1 MQQIHLLTFSATLV
15 AGLCIAGGAPCAE
28 EGAPF
33 ELRQLTS
40 PDIEQVL
47 VSDTSDRRFK
57 GRRMFEAKALIDGRL
72 WSAWGSEQSS
82 GSWVEV
88 RFSTVR
94 YITRVQLMPVVNDKR
109 LPRWR
114 RPKKIDITWDGGTQE
129 HLLDDI
135 QALTTLEFPQALI
148 TSRLRIKVVGAWG
161 HSGPM
166 ALGELLMFEPEDIF
180 ALKPELR
187 QDIEVHIGEL
197 RDRHTRDKAIA
208 RLEAIGNP
216 AITWLTLTIADTDPL
231 IREGATLALHHIG
244 TAIAAEPVAKAVR
257 SVLNTPQSWQ
267 NPDEIAFMR
276 AALIYLGGLR
286 SARGAQ
292 WSLALYRHPQWRSA
306 LGTSLIRCIAE
317 TGHPDGIGALQEALR
332 GETDSAVA
340 AMPGFVN
347 LGEQGAKTLNRFAFS
362 REPHIRLHVAQALQ
376 HWKSHEVMPS
386 IRTLARDPSPAVRA
400 QLYRSLGIGG
410 HSRGEHYAQS
420 GTRDSDIVVRLAAI
434 EALGA
439 WTTPSALATLKTM
452 SRDQDPRVRMTAI
465 QALEHHQSEA
475 LEPLVILLAT
485 ETRLDVR
492 HEAERILRRL
502 GPKHAQRLLKR
513 LEQELDSDHPKYA
526 QRAAHLMT
534 GCGQQGIERLMAV
547 MESEENTRRSFYARR
562 ALQAR
567 PDEAT
572 HAITQRLNT
581 RPTTAYNTTLLTQYV
596 QILGASDNPEVVLP
610 LVRLISDPRPML
622 RAEVMRALSRFNT
635 LESRRAVVQ
644 GLRDHDGRVRE
655 QAAMAAGELRARR
668 AVPAL
673 MVLVEREDEVMLRA
687 IRALGQIRDE
697 RAMDV
702 LHGLLDHERPTVRQY
717 ACDALG
723 ELGRSESLALLIELL
738 EDKDEMVR
746 NKAIR
751 AVERIH

>member
-1 MQQIHLLTFSATLV
+1 
-15 AGLCIAGGAPCAE
+15 
-28 EGAPF
+28 
-33 ELRQLTS
+33 
-40 PDIEQVL
+40 
-47 VSDTSDRRFK
+47 
-57 GRRMFEAKALIDGRL
+57 
-72 WSAWGSEQSS
+72 
-82 GSWVEV
+82 
-88 RFSTVR
+88 
-94 YITRVQLMPVVNDKR
+94 
-109 LPRWR
+109 
-114 RPKKIDITWDGGTQE
+114 
-129 HLLDDI
+129 
-135 QALTTLEFPQALI
+135 
-148 TSRLRIKVVGAWG
+148 
-161 HSGPM
+161 
-166 ALGELLMFEPEDIF
+166 
-180 ALKPELR
+180 
-187 QDIEVHIGEL
+187 
-197 RDRHTRDKAIA
+197 
-208 RLEAIGNP
+208 
-216 AITWLTLTIADTDPL
+216 
-231 IREGATLALHHIG
+231 
-244 TAIAAEPVAKAVR
+244 
-257 SVLNTPQSWQ
+257 
-267 NPDEIAFMR
+267 
-276 AALIYLGGLR
+276 
-286 SARGAQ
+286 
-292 WSLALYRHPQWRSA
+292 
-306 LGTSLIRCIAE
+306 
-317 TGHPDGIGALQEALR
+317 
-332 GETDSAVA
+332 
-340 AMPGFVN
+340 
-347 LGEQGAKTLNRFAFS
+347 
-362 REPHIRLHVAQALQ
+362 
-376 HWKSHEVMPS
+376 
-386 IRTLARDPSPAVRA
+386 
-400 QLYRSLGIGG
+400 
-410 HSRGEHYAQS
+410 
-420 GTRDSDIVVRLAAI
+420 
-434 EALGA
+434 
-439 WTTPSALATLKTM
+439 
-452 SRDQDPRVRMTAI
+452 
-465 QALEHHQSEA
+465 
-475 LEPLVILLAT
+475 
-485 ETRLDVR
+485 
-492 HEAERILRRL
+492 
-502 GPKHAQRLLKR
+502 
-513 LEQELDSDHPKYA
+513 
-526 QRAAHLMT
+526 MT